1 MKSIK
6 ETFLKKYGVWEYVV
20 FFVGA
25 VILGRVLF
33 SIIVAD
39 FKNMTIEEIGII
51 ILFLSLGIIAIAAPL
66 TILEFARKKA
76 GLPTRKEQLDQK
88 Q

>member
-1 MKSIK
+1 MKSLK
-6 ETFLKKYGVWEYVV
+6 ETLLKKYGVWEYVV
-20 FFVGA
+20 FLVGLG
-25 VILGRVLF
+25 ILSRVLY
-33 SIIVAD
+33 SIIIAD

-76 GLPTRKEQLDQK
+76 GLQTRKEKLEK
-88 Q
+88 

>member
-1 MKSIK
+1 MNKLK

-39 FKNMTIEEIGII
+39 FKNMTIEEIGVI
-51 ILFLSLGIIAIAAPL
+51 ILFLSLGIISVGAPL

-76 GLPTRKEQLDQK
+76 GLPTRSEKNK
-88 Q
+88 T